1 MPTSRIAMEDD
12 DDEIATEIP
21 SDHLENPD
29 SPDEHE
35 AQEDGQDDILDWNF
49 HDNLYRG
56 LIQADLQKLINNGV
70 PGKRSESYFQ
80 WNFQNASGNI
90 IFVRSV

>member
-1 MPTSRIAMEDD
+1 MEDD

-70 PGKRSESYFQ
+70 PGKRSLNRILVELFGTLVGS
-80 WNFQNASGNI
+80 I